1 MTAAPIHFHDER
13 LMLDP
18 AGAAFWPRTRTL
30 IVSDLH
36 LEKASAAAS
45 RGSLLPPYD
54 TRATLE
60 KLQRLIR
67 HYRPEK
73 IVALGDSFH
82 DARGVERMSAADR
95 TKLNAMAQQTHFIWI
110 AGNHDAAPSSLT
122 GESMAEWQ
130 EGPFVF
136 RHQAEAR
143 MTRAGTEISGHYH
156 PKASVETRAQR
167 ISRPCF
173 VSDGCG
179 RLMLPAFGAYTG
191 GLNVRDPAITRL
203 FPRGLR
209 VFLLGDQR
217 LFSFA
222 LGQLE

>member
-18 AGAAFWPRTRTL
+18 AGAAVWPRTRTL

-173 VSDGCG
+173 VSDGGG

>member
-1 MTAAPIHFHDER
+1 MNPAPIHFHNER

-18 AGAAFWPRTRTL
+18 VGAAFWPAARTL

-36 LEKASAAAS
+36 LEKASAAA
-45 RGSLLPPYD
+45 RLGSLLPPFD
-54 TRATLE
+54 TKATLE

-67 HYRPEK
+67 FYRPEK

-82 DARGVERMSAADR
+82 DSHGVERMNQADR
-95 TKLNAMAQQTHFIWI
+95 LKLNAMAQQTHFIWI
-110 AGNHDAAPSSLT
+110 TGNHDAAPSILA
-122 GESMAEWQ
+122 GESTAEWRQ
-130 EGPFVF
+130 GPFVF
-136 RHQAEAR
+136 RHQAESR
-143 MTRAGTEISGHYH
+143 RLPRETEISGHYH

-173 VSDGCG
+173 VSDGAA

-191 GLNVRDPAITRL
+191 GLDVRDPAIARL

-209 VFLLGDQR
+209 VFLLGNER

-222 LGQLE
+222 LGQIE

>member
-1 MTAAPIHFHDER
+1 MNPAPIHFHDER

-18 AGAAFWPRTRTL
+18 AGAAFWPAKRTL

-36 LEKASAAAS
+36 FEKASAAA
-45 RGSLLPPYD
+45 RQGSLLPPFD
-54 TRATLE
+54 TKATLE

-67 HYRPEK
+67 FYRPEK

-82 DARGVERMSAADR
+82 DARGVERLHAADR
-95 TKLNAMAQQTHFIWI
+95 TKLGLMTEQTHFIWI
-110 AGNHDAAPSSLT
+110 TGNHDAAPSGLK
-122 GESMAEWQ
+122 GESTAEWQ

-136 RHQAEAR
+136 RHQAEGR
-143 MTRAGTEISGHYH
+143 RNLRGTEISGHYH

-173 VSDGCG
+173 VTDAA
-179 RLMLPAFGAYTG
+179 RLMLPAFGAFTG
-191 GLNVRDPAITRL
+191 GLDVRDPAIARL

-209 VFLLGDQR
+209 VFLLGHDR

-222 LGQLE
+222 LGQVE

>member
-1 MTAAPIHFHDER
+1 MNAAPIHLSDER

-18 AGAAFWPRTRTL
+18 AGAAFWPARRTL

-36 LEKASAAAS
+36 LEKGSAAA
-45 RGSLLPPYD
+45 RHGSLLPPFD

-60 KLQRLIR
+60 KLARLIR
-67 HYRPEK
+67 FYRPEAV
-73 IVALGDSFH
+73 VALGDSFH
-82 DARGVERMSAADR
+82 DPRGVERLNAADR
-95 TKLNAMAQQTHFIWI
+95 AKLGLLTEHAHFIWI
-110 AGNHDAAPSSLT
+110 TGNHDAVPSGLA
-122 GESMAEWQ
+122 GESTAEWNQ
-130 EGPFVF
+130 GPFVF
-136 RHQAEAR
+136 RHQAAAR
-143 MTRAGTEISGHYH
+143 RGARGTEISGHYH
-156 PKASVETRAQR
+156 PKASVETRARR

-173 VSDGCG
+173 VSDAA

-191 GLNVRDPAITRL
+191 GLDVRDPAIRVL

-209 VFLLGDQR
+209 VFLLGQER

>member
-18 AGAAFWPRTRTL
+18 AGAAYWPGKRIS

-36 LEKASAAAS
+36 LEKASAAAT

-82 DARGVERMSAADR
+82 DMRGVERMSATDR
-95 TKLNAMAQQTHFIWI
+95 AKLNAMAQQTHFIWI
-110 AGNHDAAPSSLT
+110 AGNHDAAPSSLA
-122 GESMAEWQ
+122 GESMEEWQ

-136 RHQAEAR
+136 RHQAVLRMAR
-143 MTRAGTEISGHYH
+143 GGTEISG
-156 PKASVETRAQR
+156 
-167 ISRPCF
+167 
-173 VSDGCG
+173 GG

-191 GLNVRDPAITRL
+191 GLNVRDPVITRL